1 MEFTLAELLIIIFAF
16 ILLTYYLFSINQC
29 KKSIENDDDNNNNNN
44 DDDDDQI
51 NMGNLIENM
60 AGNINESIPLINM
73 NSNSNIDGYNSFKKI
88 LDINQYKSLNS
99 LNNLNSLNVSN
110 IELWIPF
117 FAIDLKVSSQD
128 IIKAKELK
136 DPENIFLQLLYPKIL
151 IKSLDLIR
159 KFEDLKLYFSQ
170 QKIIQNSFDI
180 YINYIKEY
188 NIYYVNMKFN
198 LINKQSL
205 LELKKQEDKLIQ
217 IHNLLL
223 NSLK

>member
-1 MEFTLAELLIIIFAF
+1 MV
-16 ILLTYYLFSINQC
+16 N
-29 KKSIENDDDNNNNNN
+29 
-44 DDDDDQI
+44 DDDQI

-60 AGNINESIPLINM
+60 DGNINESMPLINM
-73 NSNSNIDGYNSFKKI
+73 NSNIDGYNSFKKI
-88 LDINQYKSLNS
+88 LDINQYKSLNN
-99 LNNLNSLNVSN
+99 LDKLNSLNVSN

-128 IIKAKELK
+128 IIKAKELTY
-136 DPENIFLQLLYPKIL
+136 PENIFLQLLYPKIL

-170 QKIIQNSFDI
+170 QKFIQNSVDI